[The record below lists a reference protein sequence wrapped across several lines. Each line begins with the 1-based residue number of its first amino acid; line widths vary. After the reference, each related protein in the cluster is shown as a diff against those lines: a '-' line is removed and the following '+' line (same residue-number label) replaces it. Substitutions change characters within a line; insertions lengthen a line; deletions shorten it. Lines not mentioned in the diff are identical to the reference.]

1 MRFREQFEHH
11 KIPEWYSHYFDY
23 DRLKD
28 GINYFRTRNNRN
40 PFPFYNYDVVNK
52 DNHGHQ
58 DHSGHNSNGEVS
70 NALLRGFYT
79 LANKD
84 NSVVPVNLELIPS
97 LGSHHQTVKK
107 I

>member
-28 GINYFRTRNNRN
+28 GLNYFRTANHRN
-40 PFPFYNYDVVNK
+40 PLLAQYLVNK
-52 DNHGHQ
+52 DDHGHQ
-58 DHSGHNSNGEVS
+58 DHSGDSGHGEVS
-70 NALLRGFYT
+70 KVLLRGFYT

-84 NSVVPVNLELIPS
+84 NTVVPVNLEQITS
-97 LGSHHQTVKK
+97 FASHQKTVKK
-107 I
+107 IK

>member
-28 GINYFRTRNNRN
+28 GINYFRKKNHRN
-40 PFPFYNYDVVNK
+40 PLLSHQYIVKK
-52 DNHGHQ
+52 DTHGHQ
-58 DHSGHNSNGEVS
+58 DSSGDSSHGEVS
-70 NALLRGFYT
+70 KALLRGFYT

-84 NSVVPVNLELIPS
+84 NSVVPVNLEHLPS
-97 LGSHHQTVKK
+97 FSSHHKTIKK